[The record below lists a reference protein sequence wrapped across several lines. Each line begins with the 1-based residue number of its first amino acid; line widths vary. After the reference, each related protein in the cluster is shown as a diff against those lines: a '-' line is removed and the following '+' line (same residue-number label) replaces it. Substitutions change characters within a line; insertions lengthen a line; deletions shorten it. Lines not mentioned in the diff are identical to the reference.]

1 MLPRFLRGGRRG
13 RPPETLENLAAA
25 INEVA
30 ERQERHAEDSRHRF
44 HRLFQI
50 LERIAD
56 EETGNRRLL
65 AAARANEEYER
76 TYQDPDP
83 LVSILL
89 PTYDNV
95 EGLAR
100 RALPSALAQTH
111 ANLEIVIVGD
121 AAEPDVADAVASFGD
136 SRIRWMNRTIRGPYP
151 EEKELQW
158 LTSGVP
164 PFNDALELARGR
176 WISPFADD
184 DALRPDAIASVL
196 AAARERRL
204 ELCYGT
210 LEMHHRDGQRTKLGT
225 FPPAPHEFGLQ
236 GGIFHSALR
245 FLRHQPID
253 ALFSVPS
260 DWSLTRRMMR
270 IGVRIGHL
278 DHVVCDYHPSYRGET
293 AEPAVASAMTRM
305 PF

>member
-1 MLPRFLRGGRRG
+1 MFPRFLRGGRRD
-13 RPPETLENLAAA
+13 RSTEALEHLVDVV
-25 INEVA
+25 NEVA
-30 ERQERHAEDSRHRF
+30 QRQERESEESRHRF

-50 LERIAD
+50 LERMAD
-56 EETGNRRLL
+56 DETGNRRLL
-65 AAARANEEYER
+65 AAARATREYDRAYE
-76 TYQDPDP
+76 DPDP
-83 LVSILL
+83 LVSIVL

-100 RALPSALAQTH
+100 RALPSVLAQTH
-111 ANLEIVIVGD
+111 ANLEVVIVGD
-121 AAEPDVADAVASFGD
+121 AAGPEVADTVASFGD
-136 SRIRWMNRTIRGPYP
+136 SRIRWVNRTIRGPYP

-158 LTSGVP
+158 LISGVP
-164 PFNDALELARGR
+164 PFNDALELARGT

-184 DALRPDAIASVL
+184 DALRPDAVASVL

-210 LEMHHRDGQRTKLGT
+210 LEMHHRDGRRSKLGT

-236 GGIFHSALR
+236 GSIFHSGLR

-278 DHVVCDYHPSYRGET
+278 DHVVCDYHPSYRGER
-293 AEPAVASAMTRM
+293 AEPAVAIAAGRQ
-305 PF
+305 